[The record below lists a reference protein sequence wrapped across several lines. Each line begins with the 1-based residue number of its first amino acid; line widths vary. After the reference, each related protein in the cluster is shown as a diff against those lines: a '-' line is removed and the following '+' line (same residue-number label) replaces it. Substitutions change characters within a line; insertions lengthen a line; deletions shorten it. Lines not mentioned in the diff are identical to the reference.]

1 LNYQL
6 AVDNVPF
13 EPWCIDPA
21 WRGDEPLKPG
31 LSNVTVVGF
40 DELPTVP
47 ADSQLVLLLD
57 LGGPPGRIELTG
69 ETN

>member
-1 LNYQL
+1 
-6 AVDNVPF
+6 
-13 EPWCIDPA
+13 
-21 WRGDEPLKPG
+21 